1 MGIYGLNG
9 KLQIDRRERIMN
21 TKDALIK
28 AIDKISEEDKI
39 KLLSVV
45 ELYQKGVEITR
56 FCYKWPVVKME
67 ELSKMNME
75 EYFNDGLTEE

>member
-1 MGIYGLNG
+1 
-9 KLQIDRRERIMN
+9 MN
-21 TKDALIK
+21 TKDALIE

-56 FCYKWPVVKME
+56 FCYKRPVVKME